1 MIVAFIAASLV
12 AHSVHQPHPA
22 NRAAAPCQAVPALC
36 LTGEEERAHLP
47 SERGAPATDSKMRA
61 FRFDPRPCRVVGNL
75 DCPKQ
80 ARLQLFRLGEPLRDT
95 WARSFG
101 PR

>member
-1 MIVAFIAASLV
+1 
-12 AHSVHQPHPA
+12 
-22 NRAAAPCQAVPALC
+22 
-36 LTGEEERAHLP
+36 
-47 SERGAPATDSKMRA
+47 MRA
-61 FRFDPRPCRVVGNL
+61 FRFDPRPCRVVGNV

-80 ARLQLFRLGEPLRDT
+80 ARLKLFRLGEPLRDT